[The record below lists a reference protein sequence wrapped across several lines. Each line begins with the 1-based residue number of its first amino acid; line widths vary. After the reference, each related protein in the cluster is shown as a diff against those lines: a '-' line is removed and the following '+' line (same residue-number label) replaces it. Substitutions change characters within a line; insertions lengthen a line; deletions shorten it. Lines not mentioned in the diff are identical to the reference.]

1 MIRTIVAS
9 CVLLSAL
16 AVTPA
21 AAADLPMG
29 WRRAVG
35 TDAWIASPYY
45 VVDQGPVF
53 SGPGIMI
60 VEIGITP
67 PRLMR
72 YPFIGRSNNLTR
84 VVPSS
89 DYYTVYPRTIPGRV
103 TGLSRR
109 GHR

>member
-1 MIRTIVAS
+1 MIRSFVSS

-21 AAADLPMG
+21 TAADLPMG
-29 WRRAVG
+29 WRRAVSAE
-35 TDAWIASPYY
+35 AWVASPYY

-67 PRLMR
+67 THLMS
-72 YPFIGRSNNLTR
+72 YPFIGRSDSLARRR
-84 VVPSS
+84 V
-89 DYYTVYPRTIPGRV
+89 R
-103 TGLSRR
+103 GLSRY